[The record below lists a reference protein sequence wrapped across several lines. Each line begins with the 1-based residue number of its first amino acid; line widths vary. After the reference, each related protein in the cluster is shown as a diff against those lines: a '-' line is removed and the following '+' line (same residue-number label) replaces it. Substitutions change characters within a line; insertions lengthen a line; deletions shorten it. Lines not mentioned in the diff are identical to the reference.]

1 MTAAHVHGRVFE
13 LKDAKL
19 EGIKLA
25 MLLNAK
31 SGVSITLLI

>member
-1 MTAAHVHGRVFE
+1 MTTEHVHGKVFE

-25 MLLNAK
+25 MLLKAK